1 MLVVAGTL
9 TFVATSGD
17 ESAVAQTPGT
27 NRTKGKN
34 DQFGEAG
41 AYGAWQQESPVGSF
55 RSDLPG
61 NSGLTRRSRTEAAGS
76 TEKGQVELRTD
87 LKVQVN
93 PDHLRRKALEANV
106 GKVESFA
113 LRQLAQLT
121 SDLELTPEQQGRI
134 FPILVRGARSYEPG
148 MQVVDNRSSNGSS
161 NPVSE
166 STADV
171 KPLDPQEQQELLQQ
185 ELDMP
190 QEEALVNLSERDL
203 MIWEELINDL
213 TKQLDQATP
222 GQVAEVTPTPSSTP
236 TQTPAST
243 PAVEPEP
250 EREVTGGSNP
260 TTPSTET
267 PATGSETT
275 TPPESNG
282 GRNIFDLLPG
292 E

>member
-17 ESAVAQTPGT
+17 ESAVAQTPGM
-27 NRTKGKN
+27 NRGKTMN
-34 DQFGEAG
+34 GQFGEAD
-41 AYGAWQQESPVGSF
+41 ASGAWQQESPAGSF
-55 RSDLPG
+55 RADAPG
-61 NSGLTRRSRTEAAGS
+61 NAGLIRRSRAAVAGS
-76 TEKGQVELRTD
+76 PENGQAELRTD

-93 PDHLRRKALEANV
+93 PSHLRHKQLEANV
-106 GKVESFA
+106 GRVESFA

-121 SDLELTPEQQGRI
+121 NDLELTPEQQGRI

-190 QEEALVNLSERDL
+190 QAEALVKLSERDL

-236 TQTPAST
+236 TPPPAST

-250 EREVTGGSNP
+250 EREVTGGSSP
-260 TTPSTET
+260 TTPATET
-267 PATGSETT
+267 PAT
-275 TPPESNG
+275 PPESHG